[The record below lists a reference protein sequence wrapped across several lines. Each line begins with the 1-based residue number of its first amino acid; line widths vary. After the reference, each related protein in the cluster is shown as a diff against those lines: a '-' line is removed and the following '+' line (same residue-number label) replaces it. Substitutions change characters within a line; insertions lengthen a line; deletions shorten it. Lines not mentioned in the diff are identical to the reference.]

1 MHRSWA
7 FFCSSDLKSTYC
19 VFCYLEVTKLWS
31 LGGSVGLFLDL
42 RYHTL
47 QPDVFRMFM
56 WKAYTK
62 YPLSMHISMH
72 NIQKFLDSKTISC
85 YQWRLNAWR
94 SVHLSQTSP
103 YSPAGAR
110 YCKRL
115 LVLFVFSLLPQHINI
130 HAQKKNS
137 RIYLHFEPA
146 DNTLTDLEYCK
157 KCDPVPCINI

>member
-7 FFCSSDLKSTYC
+7 FFCSCDLKSTYC

-47 QPDVFRMFM
+47 QPDVFWLFM

-62 YPLSMHISMH
+62 CPISMHISMH
-72 NIQKFLDSKTISC
+72 NVQKFLDSKTVSR
-85 YQWRLNAWR
+85 YQWRLNARR
-94 SVHLSQTSP
+94 SVHLSQTSL

-110 YCKRL
+110 YCKCL
-115 LVLFVFSLLPQHINI
+115 LVLLVFSLLPQHINI
-130 HAQKKNS
+130 HTHKKTFAHILTFWTHWQYTNRFRILQKVW
-137 RIYLHFEPA
+137 PP
-146 DNTLTDLEYCK
+146 TLY
-157 KCDPVPCINI
+157 